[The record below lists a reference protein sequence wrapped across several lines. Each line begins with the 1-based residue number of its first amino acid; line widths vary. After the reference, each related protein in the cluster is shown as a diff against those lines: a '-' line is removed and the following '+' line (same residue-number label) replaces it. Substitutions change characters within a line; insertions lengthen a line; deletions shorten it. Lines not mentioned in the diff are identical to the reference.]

1 MFDRNYYV
9 IRECEQSI
17 RIIREEM
24 KGLGDKDIHNLEYI
38 LYSIKPGSY
47 LFERGCI
54 KTLRKAI
61 KLLKEHKVIEEKRG
75 DDMPSIE
82 HMRSAISDAYP
93 SEGWKYRCEHMH
105 QNQVIA
111 IYRSLLKRGA
121 FSYTDGT
128 ERIAKGK
135 SGKDSPDLG
144 VSEGCKDAP
153 KFIPFTGVQL
163 SMFDIMNE

>member
-61 KLLKEHKVIEEKRG
+61 ALFKKQKAIEEKRG

-82 HMRSAISDAYP
+82 HMISAISDAYP

-121 FSYTDGT
+121 FESG
-128 ERIAKGK
+128 GVK
-135 SGKDSPDLG
+135 SSENVGASGDLGISG

-163 SMFDIMNE
+163 SMFDILNE